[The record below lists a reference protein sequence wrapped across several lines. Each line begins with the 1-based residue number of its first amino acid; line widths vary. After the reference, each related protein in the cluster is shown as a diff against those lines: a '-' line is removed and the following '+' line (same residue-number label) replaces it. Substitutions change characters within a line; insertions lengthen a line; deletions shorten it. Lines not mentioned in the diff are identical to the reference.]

1 MRKPCGKRERT
12 RFAEDGRNHHSHGGN
27 LAVFLGGSSALRG
40 AVDGLGCRE
49 DLQEDQLLALH
60 DRLFNRAVV
69 GRFGKQAAV
78 MEIEGGCGRRPR
90 TGEPFAA
97 ERVAVLDEGRDAA
110 EGGPRR
116 CSGRTGAALV

>member
-1 MRKPCGKRERT
+1 MRKTAGIITAMAAISRC
-12 RFAEDGRNHHSHGGN
+12 
-27 LAVFLGGSSALRG
+27 SSAEGPHCRG
-40 AVDGLGCRE
+40 TVDGLGCRE

-90 TGEPFAA
+90 TGEPFTA
-97 ERVAVLDEGRDAA
+97 ERVAVFHEGRDAA
-110 EGGPRR
+110 E
-116 CSGRTGAALV
+116 